1 MKSNK
6 KQVGGRGQFKS
17 QSIIIVGI
25 DERKRNKIE
34 QDRNY
39 EYCDKNAIQNLKNI
53 AKKLEDI

>member
-1 MKSNK
+1 M
-6 KQVGGRGQFKS
+6 GGRGQFKS

-53 AKKLEDI
+53 AKKVEDI